1 MAQFEENS
9 RPGRGDQALPVS
21 RPPFAP
27 PGWPPPGPPVGS
39 VTQPTSRVVDTRQ
52 PPATQDGVVPVEPLG
67 HGQEPAGAHVSEGQL
82 SPDGRYVWQR
92 GEWLPRLRDVNHAG
106 AAALHLNAARYLQQP
121 DLSAEVGLR
130 GFLHHRLGL
139 KVPPGAAEQ
148 RRRHLLQAT
157 RTEAGG
163 PRLIVVASQKGGV
176 GKSTLAMLLGSQFSV
191 ARKDRVLVLDSNPDS
206 SSLAIRAA
214 HRATAGATD
223 LAPYADR
230 VVSYAQLQ
238 PYVTVMAGTGLEV
251 LPSLPERGSFVDGAA
266 ALALARMASR
276 FFAVIIADLGT
287 GVAGSGWW
295 LANAD
300 QAVVVATPSLDGALL
315 AQSTLAQL
323 EQRRGGGWVR
333 QNAIVVM
340 NQAGLADRRIK
351 VDQQE
356 RDLRSRVRQVF
367 RLDWDRHLAVGG
379 QIDWERLAP
388 PLRQQTLKVAADLG
402 ANFRSAGAPN
412 A

>member
-1 MAQFEENS
+1 MAQFQEDR
-9 RPGRGDQALPVS
+9 RPRGQGRDVAPT
-21 RPPFAP
+21 RPPTPP
-27 PGWPPPGPPVGS
+27 PGWPPPDPSGS
-39 VTQPTSRVVDTRQ
+39 MTQPTRMVSLAH
-52 PPATQDGVVPVEPLG
+52 PPATQHGMVPVEPLG
-67 HGQEPAGAHVSEGQL
+67 HGQEPAGARLSEGQL

-92 GEWLPRLRDVNHAG
+92 GEWLPRLPAWNHNG
-106 AAALHLNAARYLQQP
+106 ASALHLSADRYLHPP
-121 DLSAEVGLR
+121 DLSAELGFR
-130 GFLHHRLGL
+130 GFLHRRLGL
-139 KVPPGAAEQ
+139 KVPPAAAER

-157 RTEAGG
+157 RTEADG

-214 HRATAGATD
+214 HRTTAGATD

-251 LPSLPERGSFVDGAA
+251 LPSLPERGSLVGEGAA
-266 ALALARMASR
+266 RALAGMASR

-295 LANAD
+295 LANAH
-300 QAVVVATPSLDGALL
+300 QVVVVATPSLDGAFL
-315 AQSTLAQL
+315 AQSTLGRL
-323 EQRRGGGWVR
+323 ERRRGPDWVR
-333 QNAIVVM
+333 ENAIVVM

-351 VDQQE
+351 VDAQE
-356 RDLRSRVRQVF
+356 RDLRSHVRQVF
-367 RLDWDRHLAVGG
+367 RLGWDPHLATGG
-379 QIDWERLAP
+379 AIDWEQVAP
-388 PLRQQTLKVAADLG
+388 ELRRQTLQVAADLG
-402 ANFRSAGAPN
+402 ANFKPAGATD